1 MKKSFLLCATAILLG
16 ACGGGGAAPTAAPT
30 PTVNPDT
37 VNSGSSSENKY
48 SRESDQ
54 QASQTTEQVSEN
66 TSGNEIVPSTRD
78 KPTEKKLSNT
88 GFFIDKNHFHKGE
101 LEGLD
106 IKNTN
111 GNTIAKLS
119 GHNRRYTFNGA
130 LVKAP
135 DATQLIVD
143 GVVLKLIDENV
154 GQIGGLTGLALSK
167 ALTTA
172 YNVSKDPKRDIF
184 YFGLET
190 ATADMPKSGIATY
203 RGNASRY
210 DNISG
215 NVTNIGISTLYEKF
229 LPQTCTAV

>member
-16 ACGGGGAAPTAAPT
+16 ACGGGGGGGATPTAAPT

-37 VNSGSSSENKY
+37 VSSGSSSENKY

-66 TSGNEIVPSTRD
+66 KSGNEIVPSTQD

-88 GFFIDKNHFHKGE
+88 GFFIDKNRFHKGE

-111 GNTIAKLS
+111 GNTIATLS

-135 DATQLIVD
+135 DLM
-143 GVVLKLIDENV
+143 LLN
-154 GQIGGLTGLALSK
+154 
-167 ALTTA
+167 
-172 YNVSKDPKRDIF
+172 
-184 YFGLET
+184 
-190 ATADMPKSGIATY
+190 
-203 RGNASRY
+203 
-210 DNISG
+210 
-215 NVTNIGISTLYEKF
+215 
-229 LPQTCTAV
+229 